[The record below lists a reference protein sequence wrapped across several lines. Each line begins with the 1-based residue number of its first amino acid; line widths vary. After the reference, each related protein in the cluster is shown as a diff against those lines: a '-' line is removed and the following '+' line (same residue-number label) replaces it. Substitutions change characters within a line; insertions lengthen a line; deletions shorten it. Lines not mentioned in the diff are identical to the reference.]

1 MRRADAVATFN
12 ERGRL
17 HTHHSEAAAAADPPP
32 VQRGGWNAFERDAQA
47 AYTMRHLLHERQ
59 RKQQALQA
67 AADHDDHRDNLH
79 AELEDTRRA
88 LAEERSLSLLETTIE
103 DDIFAH
109 EEDEAPPPMVDWS
122 SEDDEAAGPAEGGA
136 APRPPR
142 QSLLSV
148 RDRPHWD
155 IRFQPVELKK
165 VRGRDADAYARAF
178 VVLPSV
184 FHARSGILVP
194 HNKRNN
200 GKQRNI

>member
-88 LAEERSLSLLETTIE
+88 LAEERRLSLETTIE
-103 DDIFAH
+103 DDDIFAH
-109 EEDEAPPPMVDWS
+109 EDEAPPPMVDWS
-122 SEDDEAAGPAEGGA
+122 SEDDEARPEGGGGA
-136 APRPPR
+136 AARPSR

-165 VRGRDADAYARAF
+165 VRG
-178 VVLPSV
+178 
-184 FHARSGILVP
+184 
-194 HNKRNN
+194 
-200 GKQRNI
+200 Q